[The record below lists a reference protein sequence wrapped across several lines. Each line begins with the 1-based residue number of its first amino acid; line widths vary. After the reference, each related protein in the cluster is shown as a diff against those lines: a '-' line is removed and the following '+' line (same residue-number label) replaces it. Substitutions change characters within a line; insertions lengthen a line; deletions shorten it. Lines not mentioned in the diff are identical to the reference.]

1 MSPYDE
7 NVRSYE
13 SFARGSL
20 ESSPGA
26 NGSVEE
32 LPLTRE
38 EPEPPPRPPPPKQQ
52 TTPPPPGFA
61 PRPLFGSLAPSRRA
75 FSSSSAPPPMSHI
88 DEKGKAAMV
97 DVSEKADTK
106 RTAVAE
112 APVELGDDAYA
123 ALDGAAGG
131 GAKGDVFGVA
141 RLAGILGA
149 KKTAELIPLC
159 HPLLL
164 SHVGVEL
171 TADPAAR
178 AVRIVA
184 TASTT
189 GGTGVEME
197 ALTGASVAAL
207 AVYDM
212 CKAASKG
219 IVIAH
224 RPAFGLYVQ
233 NSMLSEA
240 V

>member
-1 MSPYDE
+1 ME
-7 NVRSYE
+7 TAVE
-13 SFARGSL
+13 VKEGARRPLDGLPVAALLGDLLPSL
-20 ESSPGA
+20 AP
-26 NGSVEE
+26 
-32 LPLTRE
+32 P
-38 EPEPPPRPPPPKQQ
+38 PPPPRAAAR
-52 TTPPPPGFA
+52 PPPGFA
-61 PRPLFGSLAPSRRA
+61 PRPLFGSIAPSRRA
-75 FSSSSAPPPMSHI
+75 FSSSSAPPPLSHI

-112 APVELGDDAYA
+112 ATVELGDDAYA

-164 SHVGVEL
+164 SHVSVEL

-219 IVIAH
+219 IVI
-224 RPAFGLYVQ
+224 RDVRLLKKTGGKSGEWV
-233 NSMLSEA
+233 SEN
-240 V
+240 